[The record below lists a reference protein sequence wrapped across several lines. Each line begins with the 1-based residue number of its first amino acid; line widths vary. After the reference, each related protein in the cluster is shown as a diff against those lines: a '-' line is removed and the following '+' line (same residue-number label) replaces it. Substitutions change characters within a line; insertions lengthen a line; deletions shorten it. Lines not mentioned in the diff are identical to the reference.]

1 MARSSRTLATIT
13 SCPISCS
20 CSLIQIEC
28 VPASIATRAGGK
40 IGKPLLDCLG
50 TGPEAATTD
59 HLPFLVERAVMAPD
73 ISKVDSDRHL
83 NLGLSAWDFR
93 NGVLRWLLHGNSLL
107 LRRTCSSHF
116 PVLIC
121 ASFLKS

>member
-59 HLPFLVERAVMAPD
+59 HLTFLVERAVMAPD

-93 NGVLRWLLHGNSLL
+93 KWGAALASSWEQSPTSGGP
-107 LRRTCSSHF
+107 CSSHF
-116 PVLIC
+116 RYSSL
-121 ASFLKS
+121 